1 MGEDFKTLQTILGKE
16 LSSYMK
22 DVSGATV
29 ADAEVLR
36 LMKQVPTLDEWSS
49 DTFLKSW
56 ENYKDNLKDAK
67 N

>member
-29 ADAEVLR
+29 ADAEVAR